1 MNKIVIHSEWNCKTL
16 RHPKRPENSSS
27 FTLCARGT
35 DRRPGRRRAAW
46 DWPACGRIVAGERP
60 PPPWS
65 VLRASDAEA
74 PAPRARPGGRDAGEL
89 ESRLAGSSVARPV
102 PHSLRSDSGHLP
114 GRREASARCA
124 HRRAVAEGWRCAR
137 PSSRPARSA
146 LTGGRRNHG
155 PPAPTRARLG
165 LAGTSHTT
173 SPDAPVL
180 PTGQR
185 PHRSFPNK

>member
-89 ESRLAGSSVARPV
+89 GSLLAGSGVARPV

-124 HRRAVAEGWRCAR
+124 HRRAVAEGWRCAW
-137 PSSRPARSA
+137 PP
-146 LTGGRRNHG
+146 G
-155 PPAPTRARLG
+155 PHE
-165 LAGTSHTT
+165 GTSGSGRHLSHHLARCSCASHRTTT
-173 SPDAPVL
+173 SSL
-180 PTGQR
+180 F
-185 PHRSFPNK
+185 S

>member
-46 DWPACGRIVAGERP
+46 DWPACGRIVAGDPP

-89 ESRLAGSSVARPV
+89 GSRLAGSGVARPV

-114 GRREASARCA
+114 GRREASAQCA

-137 PSSRPARSA
+137 PP
-146 LTGGRRNHG
+146 G
-155 PPAPTRARLG
+155 PHE
-165 LAGTSHTT
+165 GTSGSGRHLSHHLARCSCASHRTTT
-173 SPDAPVL
+173 SSL
-180 PTGQR
+180 F
-185 PHRSFPNK
+185 S

>member
-89 ESRLAGSSVARPV
+89 GSRLAGSGVARPV

-124 HRRAVAEGWRCAR
+124 HRRAVAEGGRCAR
-137 PSSRPARSA
+137 PSSLASPLGADRWPQKPRPP
-146 LTGGRRNHG
+146 G
-155 PPAPTRARLG
+155 PHE
-165 LAGTSHTT
+165 GTSGSGRHLSHHLARCSCASHRTTT
-173 SPDAPVL
+173 SSL
-180 PTGQR
+180 F
-185 PHRSFPNK
+185 S